1 MYPLPMVYE
10 KPSLENRNAPE
21 KRYSKRQENYVVDK
35 HSHPMWHH
43 NVSTLVLNERQGCGD
58 GSNSPYL
65 KECEKACNLQEA
77 RVSIKKERK
86 FW

>member
-1 MYPLPMVYE
+1 MGYK
-10 KPSLENRNAPE
+10 KPSLKNRNALE
-21 KRYSKRQENYVVDK
+21 KKILQTQENYAVDK
-35 HSHPMWHH
+35 HNHPTWCNHLMEHICLKQPLRC
-43 NVSTLVLNERQGCGD
+43 VMGQT
-58 GSNSPYL
+58 PYL